1 MAQPGMNARSQT
13 RMLVF
18 AVVIILIAVASI
30 LEPPGSLQ
38 AVGYAVVVVV
48 ILAFMVRERRRR
60 Q

>member
-30 LEPPGSLQ
+30 LEPPRSLQ